1 MSTLNSTY
9 VLGAA
14 RADRVRDRRDLRLDP
29 HFGGFTIVDFIN
41 IFVPALDLFGG
52 RRD

>member
-1 MSTLNSTY
+1 MFWALLALIAFGI
-9 VLGAA
+9 VAI
-14 RADRVRDRRDLRLDP
+14 
-29 HFGGFTIVDFIN
+29 FGGFTIVDFIN